1 MFICIPKITS
11 ITFFFLEILHFKE
24 TCNLIVQP
32 HFDLWFEKHN
42 FASYGNS
49 VEISITI
56 LLFTLY
62 HFKEKLMIQFLKKL
76 KNLIWGHFKH
86 FLPKFWQKWVFWE
99 KWALSV
105 FKYYDYL
112 PSCKKKRKK
121 VFFSHEDRAR
131 TNIWC
136 GMKILRR
143 LATKK
148 RNSWFFR
155 KTKLDL
161 ITGGKRKLL
170 CNKMQTC

>member
-42 FASYGNS
+42 FASYGSS

-99 KWALSV
+99 KWALLRLSTIV
-105 FKYYDYL
+105 QKEE
-112 PSCKKKRKK
+112 RKS
-121 VFFSHEDRAR
+121 FFSV
-131 TNIWC
+131 
-136 GMKILRR
+136 MKIERVQISD
-143 LATKK
+143 AEWK
-148 RNSWFFR
+148 F
-155 KTKLDL
+155 
-161 ITGGKRKLL
+161 
-170 CNKMQTC
+170 